1 MPELPEVETIR
12 LGLKK
17 YLVGKNIEEI
27 DVRFEKL
34 FQGDKNAILNAEI
47 KEVRR
52 FGKGLVIDFANGYSL
67 AVHVK
72 MTGQFVYKGKETQA
86 NFHPTLGVV
95 GQLPNKWTHV
105 IFSLSEDTV
114 LFYNDIRKFGWM
126 KVIKTRDIHSLPFFS
141 ALGPEPFAGLTLP
154 LFRKI
159 LLHSTMPIK
168 SLLMDQKKIGGV
180 GNIYANEA
188 LFLAKLHPTRSANNL
203 SKKEQERLY
212 ISLLEVLKR
221 GLRYGGA
228 SDVNYINVEGTKG
241 SYQQYFLIYR
251 KHGKPCSECGTIITR
266 SVVGGRGTF
275 FCSECQV

>member
-34 FQGDKNAILNAEI
+34 FQGNKNTILNAEI

-114 LFYNDIRKFGWM
+114 LFITIF
-126 KVIKTRDIHSLPFFS
+126 VSS
-141 ALGPEPFAGLTLP
+141 AG
-154 LFRKI
+154 
-159 LLHSTMPIK
+159 
-168 SLLMDQKKIGGV
+168 
-180 GNIYANEA
+180 
-188 LFLAKLHPTRSANNL
+188 
-203 SKKEQERLY
+203 
-212 ISLLEVLKR
+212 
-221 GLRYGGA
+221 
-228 SDVNYINVEGTKG
+228 
-241 SYQQYFLIYR
+241 
-251 KHGKPCSECGTIITR
+251 
-266 SVVGGRGTF
+266 
-275 FCSECQV
+275 